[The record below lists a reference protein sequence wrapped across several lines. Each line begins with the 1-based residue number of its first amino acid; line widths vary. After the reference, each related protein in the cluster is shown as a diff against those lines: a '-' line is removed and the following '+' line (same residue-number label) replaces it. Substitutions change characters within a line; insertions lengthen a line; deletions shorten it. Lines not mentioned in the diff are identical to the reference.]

1 MIDGVVRWRRKDL
14 ARWPWRRSPSRS
26 TRPLGRELK
35 ALGFAK
41 ISARPRHYAQNE
53 LAVGAFKKNFPAEL
67 AKIRAR
73 LPGVEIELWWQ
84 DEARIG
90 LECDSLSAMVRARC
104 GSMTV
109 KSATE
114 LSITAPS
121 REYKPV
127 ETCGISPNMVHAIA
141 SSGSSGGGAS
151 RVDEDTNEPALETVS
166 ALRFLG
172 YGSKTSI
179 ARRGISRVA
188 DVERATPNPNQIPVH
203 RRVVDT

>member
-1 MIDGVVRWRRKDL
+1 
-14 ARWPWRRSPSRS
+14 
-26 TRPLGRELK
+26 
-35 ALGFAK
+35 
-41 ISARPRHYAQNE
+41 
-53 LAVGAFKKNFPAEL
+53 
-67 AKIRAR
+67 
-73 LPGVEIELWWQ
+73 
-84 DEARIG
+84 
-90 LECDSLSAMVRARC
+90 
-104 GSMTV
+104 MTV

-127 ETCGISPNMVHAIA
+127 ETCGTPNMVHAIA
-141 SSGSSGGGAS
+141 SSGSSGGAS